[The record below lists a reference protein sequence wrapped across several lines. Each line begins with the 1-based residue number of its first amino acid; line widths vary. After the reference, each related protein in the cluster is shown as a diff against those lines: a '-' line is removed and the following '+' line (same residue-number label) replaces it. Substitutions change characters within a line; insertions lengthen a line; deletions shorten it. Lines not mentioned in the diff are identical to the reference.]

1 MNPPGWDQSPPV
13 SAPSSRRRA
22 LARALAALSIL
33 TVGVVFALALPSIA
47 RYGAVWRELQTLNP
61 VWLGALATAVL
72 ANTLT
77 SALPWR
83 VMLPKLGFVSAL
95 RITQASTA
103 LITVL
108 PGGAPTGMALSFA
121 MLRTRR
127 VDREPAGLTVAL
139 TGVWSQLST
148 FLFPVVA
155 LAAIAAG
162 GRLPQPVIW
171 TAAAG
176 LVLIVVAVALFAVAL
191 AGRRRALVLGTTVR
205 SAVAALLRLARRTP
219 PAWSRASILRL
230 RRNTLRA
237 MREHGLALTVAT
249 LANQLTGFLVFDL
262 CLRAVGITTAEISVA
277 ESFTA
282 WSLARLIESLPLTP
296 GGLGLVELGLTG
308 TLIAFGAPHAPVV
321 AAVLLYRGL
330 TVVPT
335 LALGTLSGL
344 TWRLR
349 WA

>member
-1 MNPPGWDQSPPV
+1 VLGRV
-13 SAPSSRRRA
+13 
-22 LARALAALSIL
+22 LAALSVVI
-33 TVGVVFALALPSIA
+33 VGVVFALALPSVA
-47 RYGAVWRELQTLNP
+47 RYGAVWGELRTLTP
-61 VWLGALATAVL
+61 VWLVALAAAVL
-72 ANTLT
+72 ANALT

-83 VMLPKLGFVSAL
+83 VMLPGLGFVSAL

-127 VDREPAGLTVAL
+127 VDREPAGMTVAL

-148 FLFPVVA
+148 FFFPVVA

-162 GRLPQPVIW
+162 GRLPQPVVW
-171 TAAAG
+171 AASGG
-176 LVLIVVAVALFAVAL
+176 LVVILGAVVLFVLAL
-191 AGRRRALVLGTTVR
+191 ADRRRALVLGAAVR
-205 SAVAALLRLARRTP
+205 SATTGLLRLARRAP
-219 PAWSRASILRL
+219 PVWSRSGVLRF

-237 MREHGLALTVAT
+237 MREHGFGLTVAT

-262 CLRAVGITTAEISVA
+262 SLRAVGITTAEISVA

-296 GGLGLVELGLTG
+296 GGLGVVELGLTG
-308 TLIAFGAPHAPVV
+308 TLIAFGAPHAPAV

-330 TVVPT
+330 VVFPT
-335 LALGTLSGL
+335 LALGALSGL
-344 TWRLR
+344 TWRVR
-349 WA
+349 WP